1 MKKLII
7 PFFAFLSTIG
17 FLFLLNEAL
26 EKEMIINCKK
36 AIDYCLKYEECGA
49 CEKIPSYCEGVLND

>member
-17 FLFLLNEAL
+17 FFFLLNEAL
-26 EKEMIINCKK
+26 EKEMVISCQK
-36 AIDYCLKYEECGA
+36 AFDHCEKYEECGA
-49 CEKIPSYCEGVLND
+49 CEKIPSYCEGV